1 MLELLVHVV
10 SGLVD
15 KGCHFGGAQQELK
28 PGMGEKRSWCKVRE
42 IGHWGSGGMEQGQQ
56 DGKGHRGPE
65 TNSMSGTK
73 VK

>member
-1 MLELLVHVV
+1 MPELSVHVV

-28 PGMGEKRSWCKVRE
+28 PGMDEKRSWRKVQE
-42 IGHWGSGGMEQGQQ
+42 IGHRGSGGTEPGRQ

-73 VK
+73 AK